1 MSMGQELAVAVQEAI
16 NKHLPGE
23 IGNLLRQRLTEA
35 DQDRTK
41 VTTLSAMVKERDER
55 IEALSRAIREEGTIN
70 ARLEKVA
77 EAEKKVAAQ
86 QLTIDH
92 RLELAN
98 LRRECAELTKN
109 EIKEVVQTLFRAPM
123 TKEIIT
129 NSKSIPIIKDGYQ
142 HGNATETRTD
152 TKITEVGGDPNKQ
165 N

>member
-1 MSMGQELAVAVQEAI
+1 MSMGQELTVAVQEAI
-16 NKHLPGE
+16 NKHMPGE
-23 IGNLLRQRLTEA
+23 VGNLLRQRLTEA

-41 VTTLSAMVKERDER
+41 VTSLTETIRELNARIAQQNRAIADEASIKERQAKLDVE
-55 IEALSRAIREEGTIN
+55 
-70 ARLEKVA
+70 
-77 EAEKKVAAQ
+77 EKKVAAQ

-92 RLELAN
+92 RLELAS

-142 HGNATETRTD
+142 SGNATETRTD

>member
-1 MSMGQELAVAVQEAI
+1 MSMGQELTAAIQEAV
-16 NKHLPGE
+16 NKHMPGE

-35 DQDRTK
+35 DADRTK
-41 VTTLSAMVKERDER
+41 VATLTAMVKERDER
-55 IEALSRAIREEGTIN
+55 IELQGRAIRDESSIN

-92 RLELAN
+92 KLELAS

-109 EIKEVVQTLFRAPM
+109 EIKELVQTIFRAPM

-129 NSKSIPIIKDGYQ
+129 NTKSVPIIKDGYQ
-142 HGNATETRTD
+142 HGSATETRTD